1 MSQEVCFPQHM
12 TKTIP
17 HRNIPRDLLLDEIE
31 RSPVGE
37 KIRADIAKRRLEER
51 RKLAKALADA
61 EQSLLDELPSLDA
74 SIENSVEAV
83 RVAELALA
91 DAVST
96 LGVARSAK
104 KGATFEFDR
113 LSRLY
118 CQQLRENA
126 SPAVGEFYGW
136 LRDELDR
143 LPKAIV
149 VHRKIT
155 SSVSGPIETVESN
168 REALNA
174 RQNAILQVLRDEIPR
189 LELEP
194 DDAVVEARINE
205 IKSTLPA
212 LATTEE
218 DKGK

>member
-1 MSQEVCFPQHM
+1 MIQEVCFPQHM
-12 TKTIP
+12 AKTIP

-96 LGVARSAK
+96 LAVARSAK

-118 CQQLRENA
+118 SEQLRENA
-126 SPAVGEFYGW
+126 SPAVGEFYDW
-136 LRDELDR
+136 IRDEMDR
-143 LPKAIV
+143 LPKALA

-174 RQNAILQVLRDEIPR
+174 RQNAILQVLRDEIPH

>member
-1 MSQEVCFPQHM
+1 M